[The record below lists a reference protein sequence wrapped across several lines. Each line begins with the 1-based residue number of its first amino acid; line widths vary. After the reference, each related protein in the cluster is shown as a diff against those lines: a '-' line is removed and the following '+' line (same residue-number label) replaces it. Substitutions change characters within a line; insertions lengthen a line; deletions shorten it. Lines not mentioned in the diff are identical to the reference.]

1 MIFKINFIK
10 YWRWTVC
17 LAILIQFINAQRVS
31 AQSVMLAQYYQNPY
45 LGNPALAGISEG
57 LNLNM
62 GLRNQWRNIPGSPLI
77 STFTGDYQLEK
88 VGVGLNIQN
97 MKTGLF
103 NRNRI
108 VGTYAYHLP
117 LNKKDE
123 MLHFGLSLGVMINKL
138 DIGKII
144 GEEVDDPT
152 AQLYN
157 ARSLYIDGD
166 FGMAYTTERFT
177 LQGSVPNLKLLLKK
191 DEQYSVEQS
200 TLFLA
205 MSYKLGQSLETT
217 SIEPKIGY
225 RGAIGMESVVDL
237 GANVSFENR
246 FSFMGMFHST
256 KGSSFGFG
264 FTHDKFNIQGFYS
277 TLRAAQ
283 REPTGGSF
291 EVSVKVH
298 LMKNGK
304 SGSTY

>member
-10 YWRWTVC
+10 YCLWTVC
-17 LAILIQFINAQRVS
+17 LAILTQFINVQRVS
-31 AQSVMLAQYYQNPY
+31 AQSVMMAQYYQNPY
-45 LGNPALAGISEG
+45 LGNPAMAGISPG
-57 LNLNM
+57 ININM
-62 GLRNQWRNIPGSPLI
+62 GLRNQWRNLPGSPLI
-77 STFTGDYQLEK
+77 STLTGDYQMEK

-123 MLHFGLSLGVMINKL
+123 ALHFGLSLGVMINKL
-138 DIGKII
+138 DLSKII
-144 GEEVDDPT
+144 GEEIDDPT

-157 ARSLYIDGD
+157 SRSLYIDGD
-166 FGMAYTTERFT
+166 FGLAYTANRFT

-200 TLFLA
+200 TLYLA
-205 MSYKLGQSLETT
+205 MGYKLGQSLETM
-217 SIEPKIGY
+217 SIEPKISY
-225 RGAIGMESVVDL
+225 RGAIGMESVFDL
-237 GANVSFENR
+237 GGSVSFENR

-264 FTHDKFNIQGFYS
+264 ISQDKFNIQGFYTS
-277 TLRAAQ
+277 FRAAQ
-283 REPTGGSF
+283 REPSGGSF
-291 EVSVKVH
+291 EISLKIH
-298 LMKNGK
+298 LKDGRSNK
-304 SGSTY
+304 PN